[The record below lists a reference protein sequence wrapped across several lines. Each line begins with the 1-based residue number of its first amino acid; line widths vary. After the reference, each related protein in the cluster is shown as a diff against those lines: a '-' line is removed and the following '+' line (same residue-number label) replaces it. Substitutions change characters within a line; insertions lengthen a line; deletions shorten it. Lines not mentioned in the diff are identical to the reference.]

1 MDHGTVH
8 TAVFHANGRKMSWAP
23 DNKVIPNNLIPTA
36 VTSAGKKK
44 QQAAKEFIEKAL
56 PLKGDKTPPPVLV
69 MDSLNNQNGSLRN
82 ALTSAFKAL
91 TCRYADDDDDDDDD
105 LLETKVVP
113 SSDRFLPSVIEASA
127 DGRTKAPTAGACG
140 ATCDI
145 RNSPNRILKAAEKG
159 NMAEFQRLLAAD
171 ERRMQFRDSRGRQ
184 AIHHAAS
191 HDRINILE
199 FILSRPNAELRP
211 VDNEGNTPLHS
222 ACTTGAAKAIA
233 FFIQHDPEQ
242 LECYNKENQSPL
254 HLATQLNKVASL
266 TALCD
271 FKSQI
276 DVEQKSKHG
285 RTALHLACIS
295 DHADAAL
302 ILLRDF
308 GASPKT
314 TCDNGFYPIHEA
326 AKNASANAMRA
337 LLEFCESIGIP
348 RAEMMKLFDADGNV
362 PLHSAVH
369 AGDLKAVEL
378 CLESGALISTQ
389 QHDLSTPVHLACSQG
404 AMDIVKLM
412 FRCQPD
418 QKMGCLTCSDAQNM
432 IPLHCAAMF
441 DHVDLVNFL
450 VDEGASLNATD
461 KEGRS
466 VLLLAAARSAW
477 KTVASVL
484 KLGADLGLQRD
495 NQRRNLLHHI
505 VLSGGS
511 IEEFTLSLNDRL
523 DEFIQLLNE
532 RDTYGCTALHY
543 AARNGQL
550 KSIQSLITLGA
561 SVNLKN
567 NDNQSPLHFAAMF
580 GRLNTVRHLLDSKK
594 GHLIINEMDGQGKT
608 PLHIASQCGHVRV
621 VHLLLVKGALLHRD
635 HKGRTPLHYAA
646 MNGYNNTM
654 DQLLAVHSHLLDQT
668 DRDGNTA
675 LHMAAMKNRSSTAV
689 NLLNLSCKITKNG
702 LDMTPMDYALHC
714 KHSEVAMAMVTH
726 PIRSDEI
733 MTCQV
738 KAYGCL
744 VEGLTAVMPEV
755 MMTVLDRGIS
765 KSKMSHDS
773 EEYFVKYSFTSLQ
786 NSETADVVPMT
797 DEPLPVMNIMV
808 RYGREELLSH
818 PLSVKYL
825 ETKWNAYG
833 MYFHILN
840 LMVYTVFLGFLTLNA
855 VQLMQDNK
863 KRHHGVS
870 GLEVADAFAR
880 PSIAT
885 LSSMT
890 SVIVLSFVLF
900 NVVKEAFQLIQQ
912 RTKYFVDVMNILEWT
927 LYLASGLM
935 ALSQLT
941 RTEEKSY
948 QNIVAALAVFLAWFN
963 YLLFLQRF
971 NRVGLYVVMFLEI
984 LSTLLRVVMVF
995 SVLII
1000 AFGLSFHILLARVE
1014 LSLKQPVLDA
1024 RTGNVTF
1031 KAISLSDKGF
1041 HSPLVSLI
1049 RVGTMMLGEIDFL
1062 GTYLRPLRNLENS
1075 TWYQI
1080 VTATLFLVAFI
1091 ILMPIL
1097 LMNLLIGLAV
1107 GDIETVRRNAQ
1118 LKRLT
1123 MQVRLHTDL
1132 ERKLPKKIL
1141 EAVDRT
1147 EMCIYPNQKG
1157 TGNIMWRTI
1166 KRWFGSPRNNVTSG
1180 GGGGANGKNLSKSF
1194 TQQIESN
1201 INEIQEQLSRQKD
1214 KIREISKNLEL
1225 QLTLVRLLVSKMEI
1239 KSEAEELDEGEFNS
1253 ANLARDTTEQLDGQT
1268 DVK

>member
-1 MDHGTVH
+1 MKMRQQTV
-8 TAVFHANGRKMSWAP
+8 SWAP

-44 QQAAKEFIEKAL
+44 QQAAK
-56 PLKGDKTPPPVLV
+56 
-69 MDSLNNQNGSLRN
+69 
-82 ALTSAFKAL
+82 
-91 TCRYADDDDDDDDD
+91 DD

-145 RNSPNRILKAAEKG
+145 RNSPNRILKIEDNEKIVEGYCLPLLGMARRLMRDASFGPRIYPPRIITNPKMLLHVAKILEHKKRFTPLAVDFKSCQELLEAAEKG

-773 EEYFVKYSFTSLQ
+773 EEYF
-786 NSETADVVPMT
+786 
-797 DEPLPVMNIMV
+797 IMV

-880 PSIAT
+880 PSI
-885 LSSMT
+885 
-890 SVIVLSFVLF
+890 
-900 NVVKEAFQLIQQ
+900 